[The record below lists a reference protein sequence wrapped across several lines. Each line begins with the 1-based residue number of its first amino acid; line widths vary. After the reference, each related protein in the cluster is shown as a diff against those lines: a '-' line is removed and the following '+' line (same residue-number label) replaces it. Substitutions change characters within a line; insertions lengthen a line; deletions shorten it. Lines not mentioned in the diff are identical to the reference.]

1 MLRRQDFLAQT
12 EARLVRGSSTLRV
25 ACSLVC
31 VRTEFSNADLMSL
44 GMFCANLRGLGGKFS
59 CADLGGL
66 GSVFMCI
73 PERARFTG

>member
-25 ACSLVC
+25 ASSLVC

-44 GMFCANLRGLGGKFS
+44 GMFCASLRGLGGKF
-59 CADLGGL
+59 
-66 GSVFMCI
+66 FMCG
-73 PERARFTG
+73 PGRSGECFHVYT

>member
-12 EARLVRGSSTLRV
+12 EARLVRGSTLRV
-25 ACSLVC
+25 ASSLVC

-44 GMFCANLRGLGGKFS
+44 GMFCASLRGLGGKFS
-59 CADLGGL
+59 CVDLGGL